1 MRLDPTPSNDPFPAS
16 RRVILDAIASGGLP
30 AYATDQDDRIV
41 FWNKG
46 AEGLFGKDADDVLG
60 KPAHKVVGKRDWFGY
75 RRRTEPADP
84 FSISTLGMALFLIPG
99 RRRHLYTLVHV
110 LQSAAQTC
118 RPDGAGPLQNL
129 SPLKESC
136 LPPVPFPA
144 IGLPPLT
151 QREREILDLLAEGL
165 QNKEVAQEIR
175 ISSVTVRNHVQNILA
190 KLGVHSKLEAV
201 SMAFRRGWVRPAPAR
216 DRARFEEDSRPTRP
230 GPVVSSLFPRSE
242 RAAATVS

>member
-1 MRLDPTPSNDPFPAS
+1 MRLDPIPQNDPFPAG
-16 RRVILDAIASGGLP
+16 RRVILDALASGGFP

-46 AEGLFGKDADDVLG
+46 AEGLFGKDAEDVLG
-60 KPAHKVVGKRDWFGY
+60 KPAHKVVGKRDWFGH

-84 FSISTLGMALFLIPG
+84 CSISTLGMTLYLIPG

-118 RPDGAGPLQNL
+118 RPGAAGTLHNSSL
-129 SPLKESC
+129 LNESC
-136 LPPVPFPA
+136 QPPVPFPA

-151 QREREILDLLAEGL
+151 HREREILDLLADGL

-201 SMAFRRGWVRPAPAR
+201 SMAFRRGWVRPTPPRDQARIEESSRPAR
-216 DRARFEEDSRPTRP
+216 PRAIVP
-230 GPVVSSLFPRSE
+230 GFFLRSE
-242 RAAATVS
+242 RAAAPVS